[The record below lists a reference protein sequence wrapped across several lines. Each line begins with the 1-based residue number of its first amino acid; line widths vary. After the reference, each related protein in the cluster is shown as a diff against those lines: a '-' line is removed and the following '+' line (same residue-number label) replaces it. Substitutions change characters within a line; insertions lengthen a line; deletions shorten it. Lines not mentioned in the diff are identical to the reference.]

1 VPTAADNPAQ
11 VRGAGHDLT
20 LKCFMTDSKCDSIE
34 APTELSR
41 RSFIALTSIGA
52 AGSVMFGSAI
62 TAAQTAG
69 NDVTTLTLQEAAD
82 QLRRKRL
89 SPVELTQACLARI
102 ERLNPALN
110 AFITVSGDFALASA
124 RTAETEIQR
133 GRWRGPLHG
142 IPIALKDLFDTAGV
156 RTTAASALFKDR
168 IPTEDAAVVRKLKDA
183 GAVLL
188 GKTNMHEF
196 AYGATSAVSYFGAV
210 RNPWSAARVSG
221 GSSGGSAVAVA
232 AGLCFAAL
240 GSDTA
245 ASIRQPA
252 AYCGIVGLKPTYG
265 LVSARGV
272 IPLSWTFDHV
282 GPLARTVADSAL
294 LLQAIAGYDPL
305 DVGSRSIPIP
315 DYNAAFRDKVSS
327 IRVGVARTFFFADL
341 DTEIDMAVNEALRVI
356 ERITARLRDVMLP
369 GSTQALL
376 DLRATVRA
384 AEAYA
389 YHEEFVKKS
398 PELYQAET
406 LTRLRTDADVNTP
419 AYVRGRRQVEFIRRS
434 TGEAFESVDVIVT
447 PTTPVPPPLLADVGK
462 DVDTSM
468 ALGTTRTVRNTAPFN
483 LYGWPTISVPCG
495 FTRGGLPIGLQIS
508 GPTGAE
514 TSVLRLARAYEQ
526 ATDWH
531 SRRPAGQSF

>member
-1 VPTAADNPAQ
+1 MTHSRRDSRKEPTDP
-11 VRGAGHDLT
+11 
-20 LKCFMTDSKCDSIE
+20 
-34 APTELSR
+34 SR
-41 RSFIALTSIGA
+41 RSFIALATAGA
-52 AGSVMFGSAI
+52 AGSLVFGSANLRGQSN
-62 TAAQTAG
+62 A
-69 NDVTTLTLQEAAD
+69 NDLTTLTLQHAAD

-89 SPVELTQACLARI
+89 SPVDLTQACLARI
-102 ERLNPALN
+102 DRLNPSLN
-110 AFITVSGDFALASA
+110 AFITVSAESALASA
-124 RTAETEIQR
+124 RGAEAEIQR

-210 RNPWSAARVSG
+210 RNPWDAARVSG

-232 AGLCFAAL
+232 AGLCFGAL

-282 GPLARTVADSAL
+282 GPLARTVTDAAL

-305 DVGSRSIPIP
+305 DIGSRSMPIP
-315 DYNAAFRDKVSS
+315 DYSAAIRDKVSPL
-327 IRVGVARTFFFADL
+327 RVGVARTLFFADL
-341 DTEIDMAVNEALRVI
+341 DPEIDMAVNEALRVL
-356 ERITARLRDVMLP
+356 EKITAGLRDVVLP
-369 GSTQALL
+369 GRTQALL
-376 DLRATVRA
+376 DLRGTLRA

-389 YHEEFVKKS
+389 YHKEFVEKS

-406 LTRLRTDADVNTP
+406 LTRLRADANVNTP
-419 AYVRGRRQVEFIRRS
+419 SYVRGRREVDLIRR
-434 TGEAFESVDVIVT
+434 TAGEAFKSIDVIVT
-447 PTTPVPPPLLADVGK
+447 PTTPIPSPLLADVGK
-462 DVDTSM
+462 DVNTSM
-468 ALGTTRTVRNTAPFN
+468 TLGTTRTIRNTAPFN

-495 FTRGGLPIGLQIS
+495 FTRAGLPIGLQIS
-508 GPTGAE
+508 GPSGAE
-514 TSVLRLARAYEQ
+514 ASVLRLARAYEQ
-526 ATDWH
+526 VTDWH
-531 SRRPAGQSF
+531 GRRPPG